1 MGDGRAT
8 AASAAPLT
16 GAAPPPRSRWA
27 RFARFAIVGA
37 SGMPVDYAVF
47 ILVKSLGL
55 VGQWS
60 LGPLDLL
67 HANMVSVA
75 VAIQNNFLWN
85 RVWTFRDR
93 RGNPLAEQWL
103 RFNLASLST
112 WLLNNLIVGAL
123 DGPLS
128 RWLPAI
134 VLGSTVGVY
143 VAKAI
148 AIGVCMAVNYVLSTR
163 VAFR

>member
-1 MGDGRAT
+1 METRAKAE
-8 AASAAPLT
+8 AAVDARPAPS
-16 GAAPPPRSRWA
+16 SRA
-27 RFARFAIVGA
+27 RRFLRFALVGA

-55 VGQWS
+55 AGQWS

-85 RVWTFRDR
+85 RIWTFQDR
-93 RGNPLAEQWL
+93 RGNSLGEQWF
-103 RFNLASLST
+103 RFNLASGST

-128 RWLPAI
+128 SWLPAL

-148 AIGVCMAVNYVLSTR
+148 AIAICMAVNYVLSAR